1 MIKLK
6 TLKDCYM
13 SDGRNMEQKI
23 KEEAIKWFK
32 NIDEEI
38 KRIIPQEKM
47 AIVRMFAKQDFIR
60 HFFNITEED
69 LK

>member
-1 MIKLK
+1 MKVK

-23 KEEAIKWFK
+23 KEEAIKLVK
-32 NIDEEI
+32 TIRKDGNINKGNWKDGAE
-38 KRIIPQEKM
+38 
-47 AIVRMFAKQDFIR
+47 FILKY
-60 HFFNITEED
+60 FFNLTEGD